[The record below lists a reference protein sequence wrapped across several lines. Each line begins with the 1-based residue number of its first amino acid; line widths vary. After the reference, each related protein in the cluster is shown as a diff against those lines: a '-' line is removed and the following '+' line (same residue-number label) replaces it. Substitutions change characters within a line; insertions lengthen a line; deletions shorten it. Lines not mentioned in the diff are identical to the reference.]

1 MKPKSENEKNSLT
14 ITEDDV
20 ESHWSVVYIT
30 DVSHA
35 TINVKTFNKHPTE
48 WTQKEVMQYD
58 SNQCANNLQNNITN
72 ISFVPH

>member
-48 WTQKEVMQYD
+48 
-58 SNQCANNLQNNITN
+58 
-72 ISFVPH
+72 